1 MALHLQKVGWRVAV
15 EAQSWSLAQ
24 VRLLVY
30 CCGLMEMGV
39 LAPLVLAMV
48 EVKRLSK
55 GGQRKE
61 AISQTKGGFTTKWA
75 FGLRNGTRVPRG
87 GFARGPSFRSIT
99 PFSQDDSFGCEMF
112 SQGKPRFS
120 QGDSFGCE
128 IFAGE

>member
-48 EVKRLSK
+48 EVKRLQRVDRGTQGAMLQMDVLWTSL
-55 GGQRKE
+55 GG
-61 AISQTKGGFTTKWA
+61 
-75 FGLRNGTRVPRG
+75 
-87 GFARGPSFRSIT
+87 GPLILVEFHT
-99 PFSQDDSFGCEMF
+99 
-112 SQGKPRFS
+112 
-120 QGDSFGCE
+120 
-128 IFAGE
+128 